1 MLVSPASRRRYLR
14 LVSSADSGNP
24 PCDGH
29 HERLSRTHA
38 LDVPG
43 PATVLSS
50 DVKQKLKEALQR
62 GAEHAARNARG
73 VTEVENRLT
82 VDPTVYAGV

>member
-1 MLVSPASRRRYLR
+1 VR
-14 LVSSADSGNP
+14 
-24 PCDGH
+24 
-29 HERLSRTHA
+29 
-38 LDVPG
+38 
-43 PATVLSS
+43 
-50 DVKQKLKEALQR
+50 QKLKEALQR